1 MRIAAP
7 EYENGYDICQA
18 SGDIWMIG
26 KLMNS
31 VNFTLSERAQNVRG
45 RLMIGDSNQ
54 RPTAI
59 DALND
64 DWFKEMKSDNLIE

>member
-7 EYENGYDICQA
+7 EYNNGIDMCRA

-31 VNFTLSERAQNVRG
+31 VNFTLSERAQNVRD